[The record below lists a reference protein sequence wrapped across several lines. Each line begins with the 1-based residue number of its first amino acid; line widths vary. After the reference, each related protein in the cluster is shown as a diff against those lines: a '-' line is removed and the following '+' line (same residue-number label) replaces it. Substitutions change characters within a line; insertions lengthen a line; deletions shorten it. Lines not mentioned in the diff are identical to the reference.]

1 MCHKHCVTL
10 FVSVTRRTKLATLFI
25 FSPKKPKVLHFSP
38 SSNVIYLSF
47 GLRPEHPRRCCGG
60 APSHSGCDEKLLSRL
75 SSSLKSTKPSP
86 VDFDCTPALSH
97 SCHMCG
103 SYKSAVISLAPLQYT
118 ACVAPTLSLAI
129 SCAYC
134 PAMATLSEGTIA
146 QHCYSIG
153 RTKPFFFSKNCASAH
168 LRRKSCH
175 LHSLNVCLY
184 HHQSFHPAQTVS
196 GLKTVQ
202 LGLISLFDKKL
213 THQNGHK
220 FKQSVCL

>member
-1 MCHKHCVTL
+1 MSHAAPNLQH
-10 FVSVTRRTKLATLFI
+10 FF

-47 GLRPEHPRRCCGG
+47 GLRPEHPRRCCSG

-134 PAMATLSEGTIA
+134 PAMATLSEGTTA

-153 RTKPFFFSKNCASAH
+153 RTKPFFFFQKLCQCSSETQELSFTLLECVLVPPPELPSSAD
-168 LRRKSCH
+168 
-175 LHSLNVCLY
+175 CLWVKDCTIRPY
-184 HHQSFHPAQTVS
+184 
-196 GLKTVQ
+196 
-202 LGLISLFDKKL
+202 
-213 THQNGHK
+213 
-220 FKQSVCL
+220 

>member
-1 MCHKHCVTL
+1 MSHAAPNLQH
-10 FVSVTRRTKLATLFI
+10 FF

-47 GLRPEHPRRCCGG
+47 GLRPEHPRRCCSG

-134 PAMATLSEGTIA
+134 PATGRTLSELA
-146 QHCYSIG
+146 QQHSTATASVG
-153 RTKPFFFSKNCASAH
+153 LNLFFFQKLCQCSSETQELSFTLLECVLVPPPELPSSAD
-168 LRRKSCH
+168 
-175 LHSLNVCLY
+175 CLWVKDCTIRPY
-184 HHQSFHPAQTVS
+184 
-196 GLKTVQ
+196 
-202 LGLISLFDKKL
+202 
-213 THQNGHK
+213 
-220 FKQSVCL
+220 